1 MPNDIKNVW
10 VRSTLIFF
18 YKDHFFWDRL
28 FLKNLWKIEKGGNN
42 VLFAL
47 FIGVLAMKLS
57 KLSFKKKREL
67 SILIRSPLI
76 LI

>member
-1 MPNDIKNVW
+1 MYGLGVH
-10 VRSTLIFF
+10 SFF

-57 KLSFKKKREL
+57 KLSLKKNANSL
-67 SILIRSPLI
+67 S
-76 LI
+76 

>member
-1 MPNDIKNVW
+1 MGKEY
-10 VRSTLIFF
+10 THFF

-47 FIGVLAMKLS
+47 FIVVLAMK
-57 KLSFKKKREL
+57 FMGA
-67 SILIRSPLI
+67 
-76 LI
+76 